1 MSVTITGATIQGG
14 MNLGDYVPLVTT
26 NLQLLLD
33 AGNTSSY
40 SGTGTTWNDI
50 SGNGKNFSW
59 TTSPTFTSAGTASY
73 FSTSNLTANGPA
85 SNSFGVTNLS
95 GYCVIVACMINTVQQ
110 CIAFNWDGAGG
121 RGIYSH
127 LPWSNDNVYWDQGGC
142 CDPNTRTVA
151 PTGGSTSW
159 NIWGFNRT
167 SSTDRSIY
175 KNGTILTTNT
185 EVAAD
190 PGLNANPVIINSIGP
205 SINWDARLGV
215 VMLYNR
221 GLTDAEMAQ
230 NVTALRVRYGV

>member
-1 MSVTITGATIQGG
+1 MTVNISGATIAGG
-14 MNLGDYVPLVTT
+14 VNLGDYVPVVTGG
-26 NLQLLLD
+26 LQLLLD

-59 TTSPTFTSAGTASY
+59 TTTPSFTSAGTASY

-95 GYCVIVACMINTVQQ
+95 GYCVIVACMVNTVQQ
-110 CIAFNWDGAGG
+110 ATSFNWDGGGG

-127 LPWSNDNVYWDQGGC
+127 LPWSGDTIYWDQGGC
-142 CDPNTRTVA
+142 CEPDTRTFVYS
-151 PTGGSTSW
+151 GGSTTW
-159 NIWGFNRT
+159 NIWGLNRT
-167 SSTDRSIY
+167 SSTNRSIY

-185 EVAAD
+185 AVAAD
-190 PGLNANPVIINSIGP
+190 PALNANPVIINVIGA
-205 SINWDARLGV
+205 SVNWDARLGV
-215 VMLYNR
+215 MMLYNR
-221 GLTDAEMAQ
+221 GLTDAEMMQ